1 MYNILWGISGLRS
14 RFAKYVYVLDEVTEL
29 KIRMNIKGLTGNIPT
44 LPVRP
49 VEKLDRTIK
58 SDSAH
63 DRDANG
69 QQLFDDQKKQREQMS
84 EEQIEKCIEHLKN
97 LPAVKDNNW
106 IIEFSEIE
114 SRRFVLVKDSSGQ
127 LIRKFPESDL
137 WTLPT
142 DLDDPKGQLL
152 KKTA

>member
-1 MYNILWGISGLRS
+1 
-14 RFAKYVYVLDEVTEL
+14 
-29 KIRMNIKGLTGNIPT
+29 MNIKGLVGNIPT

-49 VEKLDRTIK
+49 VDKLDRTIK

-69 QQLFDDQKKQREQMS
+69 QQLFDDQKKKHEPMS
-84 EEQIEKCIEHLKN
+84 EEQIEKCLEHLRN
-97 LPAVKDNNW
+97 LPAVKEHNW
-106 IIEFSEIE
+106 IIELSFIE
-114 SRRFVLVKDSSGQ
+114 DRRFVLVKDTSGTV
-127 LIRKFPESDL
+127 IRKFPESDL

-152 KKTA
+152 RKTA